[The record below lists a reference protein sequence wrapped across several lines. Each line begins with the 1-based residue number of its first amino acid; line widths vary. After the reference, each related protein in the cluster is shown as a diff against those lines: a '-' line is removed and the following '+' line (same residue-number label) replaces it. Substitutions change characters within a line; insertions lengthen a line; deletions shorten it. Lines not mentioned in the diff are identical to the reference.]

1 MKIPLLSVDLIKQ
14 LDEMFPDQFPSP
26 EDFPDERRFW
36 AEGGKRELIRDL
48 KIWLEQQEE
57 EANEEGVLNA

>member
-1 MKIPLLSVDLIKQ
+1 
-14 LDEMFPDQFPSP
+14 MFPDQFPSP